1 MEIKHQENLGDTVQK
16 HLIMGT
22 AGHVDHGKTTLIKAL
37 TGFDCDTHKQEK
49 DRGITINLG
58 FSHLDLPDGN
68 SVGIVD
74 VPGHADFIKTM
85 VAGACGLD
93 FVLLIIAADE
103 SIMPQT
109 SEHLQIMELLGIQN
123 GIIVLTKTDLVDEE
137 LLELAEEE
145 VLDFVENSFLK
156 NAPILKVSS
165 TDGTGIEELI
175 NAIMQKVN
183 EIPERKSEGLFRM
196 YVDRVFTQEGF
207 GTVMNGSA
215 ISGSINK
222 NDPAYLLPA
231 NKEVRIRRLEHHGK
245 EVGSVKAGD
254 RASFNLVGF
263 KQKDFKRG
271 MVLSNREIKPTKL
284 IDVKLRLFQKEVT
297 LDLWSQVIF
306 LLGTNRLMCRMHL
319 LDADYLNSGESC
331 LAQIYFPNEIITQFD
346 DKFIIRNSS
355 GNLTLGGGHVVDPYP
370 LHHRRRREAQV
381 EIVKKLSSGDLEELL
396 AAEVRKTTLPITHL
410 EIAAKLDIDP
420 NELIEIIFQKL
431 PGDIVFFQED
441 SNILL
446 LMKKT
451 ATAHQNKIL
460 SNLLEFH
467 KKNPLSKNGRTFKE
481 LLGIFGTKQNE
492 TSKTILRIILEKLE
506 NEGKIRKSDKTYI
519 HTSHK
524 VEMDSESEK
533 LIEKIEN
540 LILNSGYSASDMDEI
555 LDKFS
560 SAVNEKKLLQFLK
573 FLQDSEKIV
582 FIQKKY
588 LHTKT
593 VNKAKKLIIEF
604 IEKNEAGITVA
615 QFRDMIAG
623 NRSSAILLM
632 DYMDNSGI
640 TIRKGNNRFLTRKF
654 KEKNQL

>member
-632 DYMDNSGI
+632 DYMYNSGI